1 MSCFVDL
8 NKLVSPGIE
17 NYLADFIGHALFFLQ
32 TLQGRRSRRLRS
44 FRSAVAAWRP
54 PRVEKFSFWQTGSA
68 WPQRV

>member
-8 NKLVSPGIE
+8 NKWFSIPGE
-17 NYLADFIGHALFFLQ
+17 TNVVDFIGHALFFLQ
-32 TLQGRRSRRLRS
+32 TLQGWRLRRLRS